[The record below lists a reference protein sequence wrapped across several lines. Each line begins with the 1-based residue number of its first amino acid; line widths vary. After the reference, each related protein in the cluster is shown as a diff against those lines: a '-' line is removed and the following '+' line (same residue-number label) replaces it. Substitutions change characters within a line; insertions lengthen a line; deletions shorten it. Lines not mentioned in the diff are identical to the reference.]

1 VRLFHFSE
9 DPAIERFVPRP
20 VLVPSVRPPGRDW
33 LNGPL
38 VWAID
43 EQRQP
48 MYLFPRDCPRILLWT
63 TPDTTPSDRARWWG
77 EGDWSMVAH
86 IEQDWVERVRTAR
99 IYRYEFPA
107 EAFEDLHDA
116 GMWIARS
123 PVEPLRM
130 EVIGD
135 LPAALRDRGVDLR
148 VVESLVP
155 LKGVWSTSL
164 HASGIRLRHAKGW
177 LQA

>member
-1 VRLFHFSE
+1 
-9 DPAIERFVPRP
+9 
-20 VLVPSVRPPGRDW
+20 
-33 LNGPL
+33 
-38 VWAID
+38 
-43 EQRQP
+43 

-63 TPDTTPSDRARWWG
+63 TPSTSPADRAQWWG
-77 EGDWSMVAH
+77 EGDWSMIAH
-86 IEQDWVERVRTAR
+86 IERAWAERLRTAR
-99 IYRYEFPA
+99 IYRYELPA
-107 EAFEDLHDA
+107 RAFEDLSDA

-130 EVIGD
+130 EVISD
-135 LPAALRDRGVDLR
+135 LPAALRDHGVDLR

-177 LQA
+177 ALA